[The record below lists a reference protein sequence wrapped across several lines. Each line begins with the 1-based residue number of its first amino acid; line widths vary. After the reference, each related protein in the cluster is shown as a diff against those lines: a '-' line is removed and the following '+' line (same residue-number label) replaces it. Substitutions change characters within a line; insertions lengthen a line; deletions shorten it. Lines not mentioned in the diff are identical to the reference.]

1 LSTKF
6 EKPYKPE
13 PQEFLERLSTYL
25 LPLDAWG
32 SFRSGAKKAAVSV
45 ILFRTGNTWKVPFVA
60 RRPDLP
66 NHPGQVGLPGGM
78 VRQGETA
85 WEAAAREAEE
95 EIGISASQLWP
106 LGAGAPLYAAV
117 TNFSVA
123 PFVAWLATEDPS
135 FRPDR
140 RELEA
145 VLEVEL
151 ERLLDAEAWLEG
163 LQPFPGRHLPVEDT
177 MIWGLTAR
185 LLADLLPRI
194 SAALPAP

>member
-1 LSTKF
+1 
-6 EKPYKPE
+6 
-13 PQEFLERLSTYL
+13 
-25 LPLDAWG
+25 
-32 SFRSGAKKAAVSV
+32 
-45 ILFRTGNTWKVPFVA
+45 
-60 RRPDLP
+60 
-66 NHPGQVGLPGGM
+66 M
-78 VRQGETA
+78 VRHGETA

-95 EIGISASQLWP
+95 EIGISASELRP

-117 TNFSVA
+117 TNVSVV
-123 PFVAWLATEDPS
+123 PFVAWLPTEDPS

-145 VLEVEL
+145 VLQVDL

-185 LLADLLPRI
+185 LLTDLLPRI
-194 SAALPAP
+194 GAGSPFSDQPSPHPNGPLEKRATDASDS